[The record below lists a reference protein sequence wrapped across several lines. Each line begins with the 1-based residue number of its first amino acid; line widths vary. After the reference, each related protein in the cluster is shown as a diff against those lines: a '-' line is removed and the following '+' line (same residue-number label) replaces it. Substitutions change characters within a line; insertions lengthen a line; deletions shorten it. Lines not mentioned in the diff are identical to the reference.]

1 LRWKPKLNPDLK
13 GQTQLVRDDLWP
25 ARDET
30 CHRVAYN
37 FRGADLAV
45 RRCNKL
51 DLVIQ
56 AGGCVGAWP
65 RYLRTLFAKVYTFEP
80 SPENFGLMLK
90 NREGLDIIKFNAA
103 LSDKVG
109 RCGLKVNPRNC
120 GDDQTTSGDEVE
132 TVSIDSLNVDP
143 DLIYLDIQ
151 GDEYYALKGAE
162 ETIERCS
169 PIIGIEVDNKL
180 ARLKGDAVALLKALG
195 YVQFGKSH
203 QDWLFERLP

>member
-1 LRWKPKLNPDLK
+1 MKVRPKPDPSLI
-13 GQTQLVRDDLWP
+13 GQTQLVRNDLWP

-30 CHRVAYN
+30 CHRIAYD
-37 FRGADLAV
+37 FRGADLVA
-45 RRCNKL
+45 RRCNSL
-51 DLVIQ
+51 DLAIQ

-65 RYLRTLFAKVYTFEP
+65 RYLRTIFSKVYTFEP
-80 SPENFGLMLK
+80 SPENYGLMLK
-90 NREGLDIIKFNAA
+90 NLEGLDIIKFNAA

-109 RCGLKVNPRNC
+109 RCGLKLNPRNC
-120 GDDQTTSGDEVE
+120 GDDQTIEGDEVE
-132 TVSIDSLNVDP
+132 TISIDSLAVSP

-151 GDEYYALKGAE
+151 GDEYFAIKGAV

-169 PIIGIEVDNKL
+169 PIVGIEVDNKL
-180 ARLKGDAVALLKALG
+180 ARLKGDAVALLKDLG

>member
-1 LRWKPKLNPDLK
+1 LRVSPKPDPTLI
-13 GQTQLVRDDLWP
+13 GQTRVINNDLWP

-30 CHRVAYN
+30 CHRIAYD
-37 FRGADLAV
+37 FRGADQAV

-65 RYLRTLFAKVYTFEP
+65 RYLRTIFAKVYTFEP

-90 NREGLDIIKFNAA
+90 NLSGLDIVKFNAA

-109 RCGLKVNPRNC
+109 KCGLKLNPRNC
-120 GDDQTTSGDEVE
+120 GDDQTTAGEEVE
-132 TVSIDSLNVDP
+132 TISIDSLNVDP

-151 GDEYYALKGAE
+151 GDEYAALQGAA
-162 ETIERCS
+162 ETLKRCS

-180 ARLKGDAVALLKALG
+180 ARLKGDAVALLKSLG